1 MVRHMP
7 NTGGDQSMSFI
18 VEKQIAMNHVQLIQ
32 ALKNSD
38 VYRQPAFHEK
48 TIAKFLSGFI
58 TGGRQDF

>member
-1 MVRHMP
+1 
-7 NTGGDQSMSFI
+7 MSFI